1 MQVKYYFPFG
11 QELKKVKQPDRNP
24 KETFLL
30 GVYASA
36 VHAKWVGED
45 GKQKVKALAVAS
57 EPEIFWTGEN
67 ADRIISEIE
76 IPSELGNLVPA
87 DKNLNG
93 PSGRALDEKYLKPLG
108 ITRNETWLCDII
120 PETRLNENQLSAL
133 EKHYTEEIINK
144 FKLQPSTIPIFN
156 KRELGNEQRR
166 MEILKELEESKAERI
181 ILLGDHPIK
190 YFLMHFDSGFKV
202 LSDFGKTEETY
213 GKERE
218 INIKGRYYKVLPLC
232 HPRQADEMGNHTK
245 EWYELHNHWV
255 QSRTNQL

>member
-1 MQVKYYFPFG
+1 MKYYFPFG
-11 QELKKVKQPDRNP
+11 QELKKVEQPDKNP
-24 KETFLL
+24 KETFIL

-67 ADRIISEIE
+67 ADIIISEIE
-76 IPSELGNLVPA
+76 IPTELGDLVPA

-93 PSGRALDEKYLKPLG
+93 PSGRALNEKYLNPLG
-108 ITRNETWLCDII
+108 LTRDEVWLCDII
-120 PETRLNENQLSAL
+120 SETRLNEKQLSAL
-133 EKHYTEEIINK
+133 EKHYTEEIIKK
-144 FKLQPSTIPIFN
+144 FRLQPATIPIFN
-156 KRELGNEQRR
+156 KSELGNEQRR

-181 ILLGDHPIK
+181 ILLGDYPIK
-190 YFLMHFDSGFKV
+190 YFLMHFDHKFKG

-213 GKERE
+213 GKEQE
-218 INIKGRYYKVLPLC
+218 IIINGRYYIVIPLC
-232 HPRQADEMGNHTK
+232 HPRQADKMSNHKK

-255 QSRTNQL
+255 QSRTNQV